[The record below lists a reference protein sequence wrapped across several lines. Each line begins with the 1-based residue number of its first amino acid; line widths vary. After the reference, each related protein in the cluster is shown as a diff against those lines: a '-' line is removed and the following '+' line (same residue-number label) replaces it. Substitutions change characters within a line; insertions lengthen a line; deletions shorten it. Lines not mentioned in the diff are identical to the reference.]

1 MSKLKEEIKKKLIQ
15 QLNLEELNVSDIKD
29 DTPLF
34 GEGIGLDSIDV
45 LEIIVML
52 DNHYNIKIS
61 KPEDGEKIFQTVNSL
76 AEYIESHNG

>member
-1 MSKLKEEIKKKLIQ
+1 MSNLKEEIKKKLIQ
-15 QLNLEELNVSDIKD
+15 HLNLEELNVNDIKD

-45 LEIIVML
+45 LEIIVLL
-52 DNHYNIKIS
+52 DKHYNIKIT

>member
-1 MSKLKEEIKKKLIQ
+1 MSNLKEEIKKKLIQ
-15 QLNLEELNVSDIKD
+15 HLNLEELNVNDIKD

-52 DNHYNIKIS
+52 DKHYNIKIT

>member
-52 DNHYNIKIS
+52 DKHYNIKIS